1 MEQHGLDEGAWTK
14 SSYSGGN
21 QNDCV
26 EWQRLTD
33 GTVAVRDSKTP
44 ALGAYIFTPT
54 AWAAFVDAART
65 GTFRR

>member
-1 MEQHGLDEGAWTK
+1 MVRHDLGEAAWAK
-14 SSYSGGN
+14 SSYSGSGGS
-21 QNDCV
+21 DCV

-44 ALGAYIFTPT
+44 ALGAYVFTPT

-65 GTFRR
+65 GTFSR